1 MNWRAVAAAGLGL
14 GLLLSNV
21 RPILAQDGGCAPVPV
36 AEGSGIYFLVLS
48 ELCDRSLADGYSLIA
63 DLARDDQ
70 PQELLVLVDS
80 ASDQQTRL
88 VAQVL
93 VNEVKVG
100 GVDGST
106 WHVNTGAGEVAAAQP
121 TDTASVDQPP
131 PEIGDAAAGP
141 ATDDAGSSG

>member
-1 MNWRAVAAAGLGL
+1 VGLGL
-14 GLLLSNV
+14 GLLLGTA
-21 RPILAQDGGCAPVPV
+21 RPILAQDSGCAPVPV

-80 ASDQQTRL
+80 GSDQQTRL

-93 VNEVKVG
+93 ANEVKVG

-106 WHVNTGAGEVAAAQP
+106 WHVNAVGGEVAAAQP
-121 TDTASVDQPP
+121 TDTASMDQPP
-131 PEIGDAAAGP
+131 PEDAGAATEP
-141 ATDDAGSSG
+141 AADDAGSSG